1 MNVWHL
7 LAVHVPN
14 LLPRTVFGLHLPW
27 LRKAARLIYSIV
39 LFTIGLLAAG
49 YVIRK
54 PKKSSEPATWAQ
66 VVIGAMFVWFMFA
79 LGYGVIPHEWLTF
92 GNSYLNFDSSSYLV
106 HRSQIVNNLPPFD
119 ITRDKVVDAVAA
131 LIYVIVLGLNIYFF
145 AAWQKRKVAEPADGG
160 GDDRDRSSTDH
171 RRRRVLPLPSR
182 EAHLRVR
189 PPSDDDGL
197 VVMARND
204 ANPPMPE
211 FSTSYV
217 LQEVDPKWLTQ
228 AVKPKQFLH
237 IDQAEC
243 ILCEGCVDICPW
255 KCIHMLSTTAIDE
268 AVNAD
273 QPGDDPKDHVF
284 FVVDEDVCT
293 RCALCVDRCP
303 TGVIV
308 LGKVTDQWRDGDPN
322 TRTNRHGY
330 AYGVRF

>member
-7 LAVHVPN
+7 LGVHVPN
-14 LLPRTVFGLHLPW
+14 LLPTTVFGFHLPW
-27 LRKAARLIYSIV
+27 LRKAARLLYSII
-39 LFTIGLLAAG
+39 LFAIGCLAAG

-54 PKKSSEPATWAQ
+54 PKKSNEPSTWAQ
-66 VVIGAMFVWFMFA
+66 VVVGAMFVWFMFA

-92 GNSYLNFDSSSYLV
+92 GNSYLNFDSSSFLL
-106 HRSQIVNNLPPFD
+106 HKNRIVPFD
-119 ITRDKVVDAVAA
+119 ITRDKLVDAIAA
-131 LIYVIVLGLNIYFF
+131 VIYVVVLGAEHLLL
-145 AAWQKRKVAEPADGG
+145 RRVAEAQGRRT
-160 GDDRDRSSTDH
+160 RDRVGDRGDRRPDH
-171 RRRRVLPLPSR
+171 RRRHVLALPPR
-182 EAHLRVR
+182 EGHQRVR
-189 PPSDDDGL
+189 PPSNDCGL
-197 VVMARND
+197 LMARND

-255 KCIHMLSTTAIDE
+255 KCIHMLSTNAIDE

>member
-1 MNVWHL
+1 V
-7 LAVHVPN
+7 
-14 LLPRTVFGLHLPW
+14 
-27 LRKAARLIYSIV
+27 
-39 LFTIGLLAAG
+39 
-49 YVIRK
+49 
-54 PKKSSEPATWAQ
+54 
-66 VVIGAMFVWFMFA
+66 
-79 LGYGVIPHEWLTF
+79 
-92 GNSYLNFDSSSYLV
+92 
-106 HRSQIVNNLPPFD
+106 
-119 ITRDKVVDAVAA
+119 
-131 LIYVIVLGLNIYFF
+131 
-145 AAWQKRKVAEPADGG
+145 
-160 GDDRDRSSTDH
+160 
-171 RRRRVLPLPSR
+171 
-182 EAHLRVR
+182 
-189 PPSDDDGL
+189 
-197 VVMARND
+197 ARND

-322 TRTNRHGY
+322 VRTNRHGY